1 MVSMGKVIPIRSA
14 STEALNF
21 VVGRD
26 KFGRWI
32 VTEVHG
38 LYGGIFANR
47 DAAVR
52 FVAFE
57 LGRPGSLSISKAPL
71 ELFAKY
77 RSAA

>member
-1 MVSMGKVIPIRSA
+1 MGKVIPIRSA

-21 VVGRD
+21 VVGRE

-38 LYGGIFANR
+38 LYGGIFAIC

-57 LGRPGSLSISKAPL
+57 LGGRPGSLSISKAPL

-77 RSAA
+77 RRAA